1 MKRAGTA
8 RSAFLDGGAARDE
21 GVRSHRPG
29 DDGSRG
35 DICAFSNLD
44 AWNDHRAGCDE
55 RILPASHRA
64 GKVRAGGDLDIVF
77 YDIVMIDRCAGV
89 DDREAADTD
98 AGIDNRARHD
108 HRSFAQAYVARDDRA
123 RMYEHREFAARGAYR
138 FSQTPPCRG
147 IAYSDHEAVAARECR
162 EQFKRWSIHGQIRR
176 GIDRFVI
183 EEGHRVFAH
192 RACDIGDNTAMSS
205 TADNLEGALT
215 GHILTPLKVMPITVN
230 IRIVARRINKKSTFP
245 MGYCNWSNRNETHA

>member
-8 RSAFLDGGAARDE
+8 RSAFFDGGAARDE
-21 GVRSHRPG
+21 GVRPHRPG
-29 DDGSRG
+29 DDGARG
-35 DICAFSNLD
+35 DICAFSNLN
-44 AWNDHRAGCDE
+44 AWNDHCAGCNE
-55 RILPASHRA
+55 RILPASHCA
-64 GKVRAGGDLDIVF
+64 GKVRAGGNLDIVF

-108 HRSFAQAYVARDDRA
+108 HCSFAQAYVAGDDRA
-123 RMYEHREFAARGAYR
+123 RMHKHREFAASSQYH

-147 IAYSDHEAVAARECR
+147 IAYSNREAVAARECR
-162 EQFKRWSIHGQIRR
+162 EQFKRWSIRGRSRR
-176 GIDRFVI
+176 GIDGFVV

-215 GHILTPLKVMPITVN
+215 GHIFRFLNIMPITPDIKN
-230 IRIVARRINKKSTFP
+230 RCRTGQQKIRIFHGVLYP
-245 MGYCNWSNRNETHA
+245 P

>member
-1 MKRAGTA
+1 MKRARTA
-8 RSAFLDGGAARDE
+8 RSAFFDGGAARDE
-21 GVRSHRPG
+21 GVRPHRPG
-29 DDGSRG
+29 DDGARG

-89 DDREAADTD
+89 DDREAADPD

-138 FSQTPPCRG
+138 FSQTPPCRA
-147 IAYSDHEAVAARECR
+147 ITYSDREAVAARERR

-176 GIDRFVI
+176 GIDRFVV

-192 RACDIGDNTAMSS
+192 RARDIGDNTAMSS

-215 GHILTPLKVMPITVN
+215 GHTFTLLKVMPVAVN
-230 IRIVARRINKKSTFP
+230 IRIAAGRINKKSTFP
-245 MGYCNWSNRNETHA
+245 IGYCIWSNSNETHA